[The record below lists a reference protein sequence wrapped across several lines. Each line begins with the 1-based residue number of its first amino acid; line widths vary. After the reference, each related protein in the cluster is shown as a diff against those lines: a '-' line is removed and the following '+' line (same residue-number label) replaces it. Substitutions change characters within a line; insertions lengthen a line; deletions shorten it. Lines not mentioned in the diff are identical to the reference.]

1 MALLAVGRQ
10 SCLVMQTATNKS
22 ASIAVRGGAAAGGGV
37 AVVSRRNWGARNLV
51 ALSTVRR
58 PDANRSFAQQRV
70 KKLVQ
75 AGHSQCDEDLRVQ
88 HFKCFRGCCPNS
100 GS

>member
-1 MALLAVGRQ
+1 
-10 SCLVMQTATNKS
+10 
-22 ASIAVRGGAAAGGGV
+22 
-37 AVVSRRNWGARNLV
+37 V